1 MNEIVKTKRQVISNK
16 EKIIK
21 TVNKYPGL
29 RFHQI
34 KTQTGIA
41 NGTIQHHLDQ
51 LVKAESI
58 KINYQKQ
65 IPRYYSMI

>member
-34 KTQTGIA
+34 KTQTAIA
-41 NGTIQHHLDQ
+41 N
-51 LVKAESI
+51 
-58 KINYQKQ
+58 
-65 IPRYYSMI
+65 PRIRVSVIIL